1 MTSVQAPAFELPESV
16 RDELIAVVGR
26 EDALVTDAE
35 RDEYRDPYWFQEDR
49 TYDSSLVLFPTSTEE
64 VQEIVRIANRH
75 EVPLWAS
82 SQGRNNGYG
91 GPSPR
96 VRGSVLISFRKMN
109 KVLKYDE
116 QLGYAVVEPGVRWFD
131 LYDVL
136 HAKGDQHLL
145 SIPDIGWGSI
155 VGNSLDNGMTYL
167 PLGSDFQAQT
177 GMEIVLAD
185 GSLLRTG
192 MGAMDDNPSF
202 HLYKRGLGP
211 DIQPL
216 FTQGNYG
223 IVVSMGVW
231 LMKRPKAYRPMYL
244 MVPRDHQMAQ
254 AVDILREL
262 RQEGVIRG
270 VPLLENLILQGVH
283 FPEHFGK
290 FPAADATWS
299 DDRLDALADETGI
312 GRWGVRTHLWG
323 EPEVLD
329 VHERRIREAWSA
341 IDGARVD
348 TWKTYTAENWD
359 DLQDAGFM
367 DKIGGGVPTMM
378 MVERMPDFVG
388 HIGFSPVVP
397 LVGAEVEKVSNIIKE
412 KVIAATGGN
421 YTSAIF
427 PTNDR
432 SAIIVSSLIMN
443 RDDES
448 SVHAAFATAKDLLV
462 TLSALG
468 YGEYRAHLDFMD
480 DASDQYAFGDHAYQ
494 RFVRAIKDAVDP
506 KGILSPGRHGVWPA
520 RYRD

>member
-1 MTSVQAPAFELPESV
+1 VTRIDAPAFVLPEAV
-16 RDELIAVVGR
+16 RDEFLAVVGR
-26 EDALVTDAE
+26 ENAFVTEAE
-35 RDEYRDPYWFQEDR
+35 RDEYRDPYWSHEDR
-49 TYDSSLVLFPTSTEE
+49 TYDSSLVVFPASTEE
-64 VQEIVRIANRH
+64 VQAIVRIANAH
-75 EVPLWAS
+75 GVPLWAS

-109 KVLKYDE
+109 RVLE
-116 QLGYAVVEPGVRWFD
+116 VNTELAYAVVEPGVRWLD

-136 HAKGDQHLL
+136 HAQGDELLL
-145 SIPDIGWGSI
+145 SVPDIGWGSI

-167 PLGSDFQAQT
+167 PLGSDFLAPS

-192 MGAMDDNPSF
+192 MGAMDGNDSF

-211 DIQPL
+211 TIEPL
-216 FTQGNYG
+216 FTQGNFG

-231 LMKRPKAYRPMYL
+231 LMKRPKAYRPLYL
-244 MVPRDHQMAQ
+244 MVPRDHQLAE
-254 AVDILREL
+254 AIDVIREL

-270 VPLLENLILQGVH
+270 VPNLENVIIQGVH
-283 FPEHFGK
+283 FPQYFGM
-290 FPAADATWS
+290 FPGADATWS
-299 DDRLDALADETGI
+299 EERLDELADTTGI

-329 VHERRIREAWSA
+329 IHERRIREAWAS
-341 IDGARVD
+341 IEGSRVD
-348 TWKTYTAENWD
+348 TWKTYTAENWEE
-359 DLQDAGFM
+359 LQTAGFM
-367 DKIGGGVPTMM
+367 DKIGAGVPTMTM
-378 MVERMPDFVG
+378 LEQHPDFVG

-397 LVGAEVEKVSNIIKE
+397 LVGSEVEKVSNIIKE
-412 KVIAATGGN
+412 KVIAATGAN
-421 YTSAIF
+421 YVSAIF

-432 SAIIVSSLIMN
+432 SAIIVSSLAFN
-443 RDDES
+443 RDDEA
-448 SVHAAFATAKDLLV
+448 SVKAAYATAKDLLV

-480 DASDQYAFGDHAYQ
+480 AASEQYAFGDHAYQ

-520 RYRD
+520 KYL